1 MDKQFEDFVI
11 YDNQGNEKKNIYGK
25 RMYSSESKVDN
36 TKASDL
42 DLETALVIVSYPK
55 YILEY
60 IKQFIIDNYS
70 NNDLAKVYMVSEN
83 GENIF
88 VTEYSLTIELNG
100 KNYRIYV
107 LVYFPILFPNYP
119 PEFYIEKTNSVCV
132 NNKYLDGKINPNDL
146 KINIDYFGKFD
157 ANKNNVSEIIDNLV
171 ASFNQDFPVYKGS
184 NNADN
189 VNSSGRCV
197 FDKFKANLI
206 ILTKNPKS
214 YSSNN
219 ISSIRPEQKN
229 GFKNINLDVK
239 NNPSVF
245 EIKGPFN
252 DTTFLQFIRKQT
264 KDIIGYN
271 YVEFKEK
278 YNLNGDLEDLRG
290 LNNISK
296 KRFNTDNLHKK
307 NEQLKSQLEA
317 LKKVKNQLKE
327 YEQKIEQDVKECQNS
342 CNNTFEKQCEKIINI
357 PNPKDMELLVKIKC
371 MEDYLVYLKK
381 AFERGIIKFD
391 DTVSSTRA
399 LSRQIFNMNYMRSKF
414 KK

>member
-1 MDKQFEDFVI
+1 
-11 YDNQGNEKKNIYGK
+11 
-25 RMYSSESKVDN
+25 
-36 TKASDL
+36 
-42 DLETALVIVSYPK
+42 
-55 YILEY
+55 
-60 IKQFIIDNYS
+60 
-70 NNDLAKVYMVSEN
+70 MVSEN

-206 ILTKNPKS
+206 ILPKNPKS

-219 ISSIRPEQKN
+219 ISSFRPEQKN

-342 CNNTFEKQCEKIINI
+342 GNNTFEKQCEKIINI
-357 PNPKDMELLVKIKC
+357 PNPKDMEFLVKIKC